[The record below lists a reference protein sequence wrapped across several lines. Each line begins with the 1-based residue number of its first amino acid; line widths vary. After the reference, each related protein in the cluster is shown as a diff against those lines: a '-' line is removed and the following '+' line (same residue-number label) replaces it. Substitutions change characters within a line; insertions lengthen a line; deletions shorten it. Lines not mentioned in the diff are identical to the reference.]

1 MDFQV
6 STAVKSAFTWLMAN
20 FRALVLVSIIPAG
33 LLVLIAV
40 LQTWLQI
47 ERYQDLLA
55 GGKTT
60 IAPFPASGEIIQNL
74 IIGIII
80 FLISVWLSVKVTR
93 LRLLGAGALG
103 PASPDELTCTYR
115 SLLYQLAFIGL
126 LIAAYLLGLLAFL
139 AAGYVFGGL
148 NPAILFAAGIS
159 AIIGFAYAL
168 VRFSVAFPA
177 IAVGLKPH
185 IIKDMWP
192 FAREY
197 TWTLMG
203 WMILIAI
210 SITLVFLLLSY
221 TLMFGSFSA
230 MQQSPRAYLEYLETN
245 AVRVIAANVIF
256 SLLNIPVYWFFM
268 LFFAE
273 SFEKIAA
280 KKGIWRA

>member
-6 STAVKSAFTWLMAN
+6 SSAVKSALTWLMAN

-33 LLVLIAV
+33 LLVLISV
-40 LQTWLQI
+40 LQIWLQI
-47 ERYQDLLA
+47 GRYQGLLA
-55 GGKTT
+55 GGKTA

-93 LRLLGAGALG
+93 LRLLGVGAIGL
-103 PASPDELTCTYR
+103 ASSEELTCTRR

-126 LIAAYLLGLLAFL
+126 LIAAYLLGLLAFI

-148 NPAILFAAGIS
+148 NPAILFAAGVT

-197 TWTLMG
+197 TWSLMG
-203 WMILIAI
+203 WMMLIAI
-210 SITLVFLLLSY
+210 SVTLVFLLLSY
-221 TLMFGSFSA
+221 TLMSGSFSA
-230 MQQSPRAYLEYLETN
+230 IQQSPQAYLQYLETN
-245 AVRVIAANVIF
+245 GVRVIAANVIF

-280 KKGIWRA
+280 RKGIWRA